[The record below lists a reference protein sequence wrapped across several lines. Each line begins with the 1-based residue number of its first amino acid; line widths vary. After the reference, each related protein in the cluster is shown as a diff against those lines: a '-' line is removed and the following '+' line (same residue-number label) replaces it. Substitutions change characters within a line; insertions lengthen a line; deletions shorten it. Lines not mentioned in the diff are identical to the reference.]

1 MTEKIMF
8 KDMQKILMDE
18 LRLVHFPIAVKFVFK
33 DEVKYISRSPESI

>member
-18 LRLVHFPIAVKFVFK
+18 LRLINFSIAVKLVFK
-33 DEVKYISRSPESI
+33 DEVK